1 MVLRAYSSHYTSDGI
16 EDLRVGVTLVMV
28 LRTYSWS
35 YTSDTSGGIE
45 DLQLELY

>member
-35 YTSDTSGGIE
+35 YTSGGIE